1 MTDTLTGEETKTTMS
16 ATNRQALPYYGRPLW
31 RRWLMT
37 REMAVIAAVIVV
49 SVIAVAVVPYFGSPT
64 TLYFLLLDIAPILM
78 IALPM
83 TLVIVTGEIDLSVAS
98 TLGLSSVLLG
108 VLTKGGM
115 PIGLA
120 MVICLLAGLAAGA
133 VNGFLVTVVGL
144 PSLAVTIGT
153 LALFRGIAVGL
164 LGTTAITTFP
174 AFWTSLAQAR
184 IGGSGVPAV
193 MVLVAVL
200 IVVFAIVLHFTAFGR
215 GLFALGLSSDTAT
228 FSGVNVNRAKFIS
241 FLLTGLLASL
251 AGIFWTLRYGSARG
265 DNALGLELSVI
276 AAVLL
281 GGVSIF
287 GGKGALHGVVAGVVL
302 IGVLQSA
309 LRLASVSSDAINIIT
324 GVLLIFSVLSPRFL
338 DWYHSARASWSR
350 SRER

>member
-1 MTDTLTGEETKTTMS
+1 MTTTTGSSGTTTVTPMP
-16 ATNRQALPYYGRPLW
+16 NYGRPAW
-31 RRWLMT
+31 QRIVFS
-37 REMAVIAAVIVV
+37 REAAVIALVI
-49 SVIAVAVVPYFGSPT
+49 IVAIVAYTQVPYFGTPT
-64 TLYFLLLDIAPILM
+64 TVYFLLLDIAPILM

-83 TLVIVTGEIDLSVAS
+83 TFVIVTGEIDLSVAS

-108 VLTKGGM
+108 VLTQAGW
-115 PIGLA
+115 PIEAA
-120 MVICLLAGLAAGA
+120 MVVCLIAGVIAGA
-133 VNGFLVTVVGL
+133 INGFLVTVVGL

-164 LGTTAITTFP
+164 LGTTAVTSFP
-174 AFWTSLAQAR
+174 AFWSTLAVAR
-184 IGGSGVPAV
+184 IGGPTSGIPSVTIL
-193 MVLVAVL
+193 VLVLV
-200 IVVFAIVLHFTAFGR
+200 VVFAVILHFTSFGR
-215 GLFALGLSSDTAT
+215 GVFAVGLSSDTAA
-228 FSGVNVNRAKFIS
+228 FSGISVARVKFIS
-241 FLLTGLLASL
+241 FLLTGVVSAL

-287 GGKGALHGVVAGVVL
+287 GGKGAIHGVIAGVVL

-324 GVLLIFSVLSPRFL
+324 GALLILSVLSPRIL
-338 DWYHSARASWSR
+338 AAIR
-350 SRER
+350 SRRFVSPVARK